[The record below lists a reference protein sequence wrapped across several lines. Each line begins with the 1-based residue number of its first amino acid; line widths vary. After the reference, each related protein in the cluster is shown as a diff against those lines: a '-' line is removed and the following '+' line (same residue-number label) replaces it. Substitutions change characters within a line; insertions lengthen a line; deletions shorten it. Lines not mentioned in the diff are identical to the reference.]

1 MAADAH
7 LGGPRPI
14 KLLAFATQGA
24 GGDDEARVRALL
36 ENFRVDIFPFDR
48 RARLRTFL
56 RLLAAIRRHHRHLI
70 VMEGSGVAG
79 GAAVLLG
86 RLLFA
91 ASYVVSSGDAV
102 GPFVAARLPLLGPIV
117 TLYERLLYRAASG
130 FIGWT
135 PYLTGRA
142 IGFGTPRAMT
152 AAGWAP
158 FRYAAGELAH
168 SRACIR
174 AKLGIPAD
182 GLVAGIVG
190 SLAWTK
196 SAGYCY
202 GLELVEALR
211 RCPRPG
217 SYALIVGDGDGRTR
231 LERLADKDLG
241 IRIIFTGR
249 VPRDQ
254 VCHYLAAMDIA
265 SLPQSVDRVGSVRYT
280 TKLSEYLAVGL
291 PVVTGRLPMA
301 YDLDEGWLWRLPG
314 KAPWDDRYVGALA
327 NLIARVDARELIS
340 KRSAALSK
348 MREFDR
354 DRQIARA
361 TEFICDLLADRVA
374 ANGSS

>member
-1 MAADAH
+1 MSADAH
-7 LGGPRPI
+7 LLGPKPN

-36 ENFRVDIFPFDR
+36 ENFQVDIFPFDR

-56 RLLAAIRRHHRHLI
+56 RLLAAIRRHRRHLI

-102 GPFVAARLPLLGPIV
+102 GPFVAARLPLLGFIV
-117 TLYERLLYRAASG
+117 SLYERLLCRAASG

-142 IGFGTPRAMT
+142 IGFGSPRAMT
-152 AAGWAP
+152 APGWAP
-158 FRYAAGELAH
+158 FSHASGELAH
-168 SRACIR
+168 SRACMR

-196 SAGYCY
+196 SVGYCY

-211 RCPRPG
+211 RCPRPDA
-217 SYALIVGDGDGRTR
+217 YAVIVGDGDGRKR
-231 LERLADKDLG
+231 IEQLAGEHLG
-241 IRIIFTGR
+241 TRIIFTGK

-265 SLPQSVDRVGSVRYT
+265 SVPQSVDRVGSVRYS
-280 TKLSEYLAVGL
+280 TKLSEYLAAGL
-291 PVVTGRLPMA
+291 PVITGRLPMA

-314 KAPWDDRYVGALA
+314 NAPWDDRYIDSLA
-327 NLIARVDARELIS
+327 KLIARVDARELMA
-340 KRSAALSK
+340 KRCAALSK

-354 DRQIARA
+354 GRQIARA
-361 TEFICDLLADRVA
+361 TDFISDLLADRIA
-374 ANGSS
+374 ANAGP

>member
-1 MAADAH
+1 MSADAH
-7 LGGPRPI
+7 LHAPKPI

-36 ENFRVDIFPFDR
+36 ENFQVDIFPFDR

-117 TLYERLLYRAASG
+117 SLYERLLCRAASG

-142 IGFGTPRAMT
+142 IGFGSPRAMT

-158 FRYAAGELAH
+158 FRYASGELAR
-168 SRACIR
+168 SRACMR
-174 AKLGIPAD
+174 ADLGIPAD

-196 SAGYCY
+196 SVGYCY

-211 RCPRPG
+211 RCQRPDA
-217 SYALIVGDGDGRTR
+217 YAVIVGDGDGRKR
-231 LERLADKDLG
+231 IEQLAGRDLG
-241 IRIIFTGR
+241 TRIIVTGR
-249 VPRDQ
+249 VPRDR
-254 VCHYLAAMDIA
+254 VFHYLAAMDIA
-265 SLPQSVDRVGSVRYT
+265 SLPQSVDRVGSVRYS
-280 TKLSEYLAVGL
+280 TKLSEYLAAGL

-314 KAPWDDRYVGALA
+314 KAPWDDRYIDALA
-327 NLIARVDARELIS
+327 KLIARLDAHELIS

-361 TEFICDLLADRVA
+361 TDFISDLLADRIA
-374 ANGSS
+374 ANGSL